1 MLNQINRLFI
11 KKFIKLFFYL
21 RFTYN
26 ILGKRITKEG
36 KQTDRLTCL
45 VVTLVS
51 KDVYGASLYKMFP
64 YCAPAAGS
72 HEIKAVQ
79 AEIPG

>member
-1 MLNQINRLFI
+1 MSHVLNYPICDPEHR
-11 KKFIKLFFYL
+11 
-21 RFTYN
+21 
-26 ILGKRITKEG
+26 KRCN
-36 KQTDRLTCL
+36 RLTCL
-45 VVTLVS
+45 VVTLAS